1 MVIAA
6 EPLTH
11 VCSPDS
17 SNLTSNGPYK
27 QNLKK
32 LIGRLYYGARRD
44 DFGMKSVGQLENQT
58 FGLSLCRGDVSR
70 SDCAACVVNASA
82 EIRQL
87 CPNNK
92 AATIWYDQCL
102 LKYSNST
109 FFGQIDYASWFIL
122 VSSNN
127 VSNPRPF
134 SRGIK
139 RLLNGLINIAF
150 TEPKMFSAGM
160 INVGGS
166 QKLYGL
172 AQCTQDLSTADCKTC
187 LDAAMLQLPSCCS
200 GKDGGRV
207 VSASCGVRYETYSF
221 TSV

>member
-1 MVIAA
+1 MPSFTICVLFLFHFVHMVIAA
-6 EPLTH
+6 KPLTH

-44 DFGMKSVGQLENQT
+44 GFGMESVGQLENQT

-70 SDCAACVVNASA
+70 NDCAACVVNASA

-87 CPNNK
+87 CPNNE
-92 AATIWYDQCL
+92 AATIC
-102 LKYSNST
+102 
-109 FFGQIDYASWFIL
+109 
-122 VSSNN
+122 
-127 VSNPRPF
+127 
-134 SRGIK
+134 
-139 RLLNGLINIAF
+139 
-150 TEPKMFSAGM
+150 AGM

-172 AQCTQDLSTADCKTC
+172 VQCTQDLSTADCKTC
-187 LDAAMLQLPSCCS
+187 LDAPMLQLPGCCD

-207 VSASCGVRYETYSF
+207 PELQEQSLRMIREQDEEEEDEKSGLSILRWSGKRRQKSSKQANIFALRIKGFKQS
-221 TSV
+221 

>member
-1 MVIAA
+1 MVIAV

-17 SNLTSNGPYK
+17 SNLTSNGPYQK
-27 QNLKK
+27 NLKK
-32 LIGRLYYGARRD
+32 LIGKLYYGARRD
-44 DFGMKSVGQLENQT
+44 GFGMESVGQLENQT
-58 FGLSLCRGDVSR
+58 FGLSLCRGDVSC

-87 CPNNK
+87 CPNNES
-92 AATIWYDQCL
+92 ATIWYDQCL
-102 LKYSNST
+102 LKYSNSM
-109 FFGQIDYASWFIL
+109 FIGQIDYASRFMM
-122 VSSNN
+122 VSFNN
-127 VSNPRPF
+127 VSNPRSF
-134 SRGIK
+134 SLGIK
-139 RLLNGLINIAF
+139 RLLNVIAY
-150 TEPKMFSAGM
+150 TDPKMFSAGM

-172 AQCTQDLSTADCKTC
+172 VQCTRDLSTTDCKTC
-187 LDAAMLQLPSCCS
+187 LDDAMRQLPGCCN

-207 VSASCGVRYETYSF
+207 VSASCGFRYETYSL